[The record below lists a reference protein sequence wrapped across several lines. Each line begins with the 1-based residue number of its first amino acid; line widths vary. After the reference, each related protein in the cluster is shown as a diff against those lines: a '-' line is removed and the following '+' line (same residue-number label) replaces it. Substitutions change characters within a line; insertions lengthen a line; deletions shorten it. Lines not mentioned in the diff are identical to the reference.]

1 MYCKYSTIAFCK
13 KLYTCVYKNIGHI
26 IGYLVLWITFKN
38 FGNIKSIAH
47 MSDILRKQIKTK
59 MRFMTLAPVFR
70 NSNHCESS
78 QVRMR

>member
-13 KLYTCVYKNIGHI
+13 KLYTCVYKNRGHI

-38 FGNIKSIAH
+38 FGNINSIAH

-59 MRFMTLAPVFR
+59 MSCMTPAPFFG
-70 NSNHCESS
+70 NLNFCAMS